1 MAGRFTLGSTLRL
14 PQGADCWGTEPQQ
27 SAPPPDSRL
36 CPVQTPAP
44 PGGCPPP
51 RSERPGQSLHSG
63 RESAAAAHGRRPD
76 RPGPPGRS
84 GPGFPRKRRM
94 CRDPVDPSQRPLRPA
109 AATSASAPRHIL
121 PSIPHY
127 AVVLSARSYSRG
139 PCFLPVTARLESVT
153 VPLHL
158 RAGQPWASPILA
170 YQQCRVTDGQH
181 PIQDYRGLF
190 QRPKMTAPPWARFG
204 PRGRALAPLRRCSA
218 QQGFWPSAG
227 LTSPPGP
234 NPQTLQKF

>member
-1 MAGRFTLGSTLRL
+1 M
-14 PQGADCWGTEPQQ
+14 Q
-27 SAPPPDSRL
+27 SQAWPAAKVL
-36 CPVQTPAP
+36 TCTP
-44 PGGCPPP
+44 
-51 RSERPGQSLHSG
+51 
-63 RESAAAAHGRRPD
+63 
-76 RPGPPGRS
+76 PPGRPPPIRNS
-84 GPGFPRKRRM
+84 PNP
-94 CRDPVDPSQRPLRPA
+94 PPH
-109 AATSASAPRHIL
+109 TSR
-121 PSIPHY
+121 Y
-127 AVVLSARSYSRG
+127 YTVVLSARSYSRG